1 VIGTSRCKLHKV
13 TLEPDSARVHYGSPG
28 LPVAYEAARAMLFPY
43 ARSHFL
49 APKAD
54 AAGLPQRRNVL
65 CCPLCRVA
73 ESHWLAS
80 VATSAA

>member
-1 VIGTSRCKLHKV
+1 VIGSSRCKLHKV
-13 TLEPDSARVHYGSPG
+13 SLEPGSARVHYGNPG
-28 LPVAYEAARAMLFPY
+28 LPAAYEAARIMLFPY

-49 APKAD
+49 APKAE
-54 AAGLPQRRNVL
+54 ASGLPQRRNVL

-80 VATSAA
+80 LAPRAA